1 MTAKVMGRMFDIQNS
16 RRMKSLIFHFN
27 SKLSIKE
34 LDIHNSFTSS
44 LKHNFRSILVKS
56 LEKRVN
62 CFTGVRSQRKN

>member
-34 LDIHNSFTSS
+34 LDIHNSLTFG
-44 LKHNFRSILVKS
+44 LRHHFRPISVIS
-56 LEKRVN
+56 QEKRVS